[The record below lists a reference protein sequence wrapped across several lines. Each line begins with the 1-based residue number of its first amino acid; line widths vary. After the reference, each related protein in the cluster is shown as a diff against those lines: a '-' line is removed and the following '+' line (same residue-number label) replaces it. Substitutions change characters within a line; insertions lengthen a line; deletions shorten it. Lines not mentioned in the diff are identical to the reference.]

1 MLIEGIVI
9 ELGELFCATLSYL
22 CASSVSVTTSL
33 SPRLGYIAD
42 NLRAMVAKSRVK
54 SQPPSYSLWVLF
66 DVIATMESGNLV
78 LRSQATGEL
87 GACLPAMINEP
98 LQRWCSDSCDQVEW
112 CC

>member
-22 CASSVSVTTSL
+22 CASSASVTTSL

-66 DVIATMESGNLV
+66 DVIAIMESGNLA
-78 LRSQATGEL
+78 LRSKVTGEL
-87 GACLPAMINEP
+87 GRMLTCHDNEP
-98 LQRWCSDSCDQVEW
+98 LQSWCSDSCDQVEW